1 MAFSNGSSPT
11 LTSNVIRGN
20 TAVQG
25 GGVYCGSDSPILT
38 GNTISGN
45 VATNGGGVCFSDSWT
60 PRLSNNVIVGN
71 TASKGGG
78 VYCWWTTSLVLTNET
93 ISGNSA
99 DYGGGVY
106 RGHISAMSI
115 KNSIVSGNAKGG
127 GVYVDVDTDPRSS
140 LEVVYCDF
148 YGNTGGN
155 YVNWPSQAGKN
166 GNISKNPLF
175 AYAIKG
181 DFHEKSKGGR
191 WNPVTRTWVK
201 DTVQSPCIDKG
212 KPASPFALE
221 PAPNGGRINM
231 GAYGNT
237 AQASKSAPVAPV
249 DGLVLTAAA
258 NSVAGGV
265 SQITVTLTSAA
276 AVQVSVLNL
285 AGKEVAVLPT
295 ANLSE
300 GVSTLLWSG
309 RATSGTKAPAG
320 RYLVRVTARGEDGGQ
335 RQALASLSLA
345 R

>member
-1 MAFSNGSSPT
+1 ISGNLATNGY
-11 LTSNVIRGN
+11 
-20 TAVQG
+20 G
-25 GGVYCGSDSPILT
+25 GGVMCYDNAAPVLT
-38 GNTISGN
+38 NNTISGN
-45 VATNGGGVCFSDSWT
+45 GATKVGGGVCAAHDSS
-60 PRLSNNVIVGN
+60 PVLSNTTVAFS
-71 TASKGGG
+71 TMGGG
-78 VYCWWTTSLVLTNET
+78 LCVY
-93 ISGNSA
+93 A
-99 DYGGGVY
+99 DAA
-106 RGHISAMSI
+106 HPSTLAMS
-115 KNSIVSGNAKGG
+115 
-127 GVYVDVDTDPRSS
+127 
-140 LEVVYCDF
+140 YCDI
-148 YGNTGGN
+148 YGNPEGN
-155 YVNWPSQAGKN
+155 YRNWPNQTGKN
-166 GNISKNPLF
+166 GNLSKDPLF
-175 AYAIKG
+175 ANAAKG